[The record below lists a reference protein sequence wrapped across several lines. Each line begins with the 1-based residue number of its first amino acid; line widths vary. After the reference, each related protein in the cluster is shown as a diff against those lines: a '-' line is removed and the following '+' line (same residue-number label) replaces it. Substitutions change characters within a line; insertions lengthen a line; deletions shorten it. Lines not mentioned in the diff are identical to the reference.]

1 MHKISLTKAQVREF
15 LDRLA
20 SSEGCLYGGNAQRC
34 GGPDFIFAKNILTS
48 MRIEKAEQE
57 KILELCKEYGGYCD
71 CEILM
76 NAAPK
81 LLGEETPW

>member
-1 MHKISLTKAQVREF
+1 LQNIALSKAQVREF

-20 SSEGCLYGGNAQRC
+20 SSEGCLYDGIAQRC
-34 GGPDFIFAKNILTS
+34 GGPDFIFAKTILTS
-48 MRIEKAEQE
+48 MRIDKAEQE
-57 KILELCKEYGGYCD
+57 KFLELCKEYGSYCD

-76 NAAPK
+76 NAVPK

>member
-1 MHKISLTKAQVREF
+1 MKDISLSKDQIREF

-20 SSEGCLYGGNAQRC
+20 SSEGCLYDGVAERC
-34 GGPDFIFAKNILTS
+34 GGPDFIFAKKILTS
-48 MRIEKAEQE
+48 MGIDKAVQE
-57 KILELCKEYGGYCD
+57 KILELCKDYGGYCD

-76 NAAPK
+76 NAAPN